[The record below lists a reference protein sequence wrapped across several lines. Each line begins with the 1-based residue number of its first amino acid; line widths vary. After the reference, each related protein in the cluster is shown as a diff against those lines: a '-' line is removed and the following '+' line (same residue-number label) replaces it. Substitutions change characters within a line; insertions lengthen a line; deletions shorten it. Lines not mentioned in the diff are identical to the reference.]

1 MPATLG
7 LNCTLTVD
15 GTVVKGAKDVTV
27 NLEGSE
33 VDVTPRGAT
42 WKQTQ
47 LALKE
52 ATIEAEIH
60 AIDDADTVSA
70 IGSILSAYSGGSTI
84 SVSAA
89 AGGHT
94 VSGEFYVTKV
104 SRKEP
109 LEDVVSYSV
118 TFKSAGAIT
127 AS

>member
-1 MPATLG
+1 
-7 LNCTLTVD
+7 
-15 GTVVKGAKDVTV
+15 VKGAKDVTV

-60 AIDDADTVSA
+60 DIGETNTSTA
-70 IGSILSAYSGGSTI
+70 IGAILTAYGSGSTVA
-84 SVSAA
+84 VSAA
-89 AGGHT
+89 AGTVT
-94 VSGEFYVTKV
+94 VSGNFYVTKV

-118 TFKSAGAIT
+118 TFKSAGEISAGGGGGG
-127 AS
+127 